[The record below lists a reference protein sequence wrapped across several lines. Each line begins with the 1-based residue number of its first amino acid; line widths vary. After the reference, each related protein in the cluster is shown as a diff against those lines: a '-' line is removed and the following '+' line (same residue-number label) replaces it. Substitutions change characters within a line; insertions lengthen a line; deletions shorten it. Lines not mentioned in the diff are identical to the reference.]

1 MKYKSTGYPI
11 IVCVQ
16 GNYQSLYTIQYT
28 MIRIDTPDINPYGDI
43 VEKNIYK
50 VILATAIA
58 L

>member
-1 MKYKSTGYPI
+1 
-11 IVCVQ
+11 
-16 GNYQSLYTIQYT
+16 

>member
-1 MKYKSTGYPI
+1 M
-11 IVCVQ
+11 CVQ